1 MAKRSFTYRFKI
13 SATNEGYERSQAAR
27 YWRDDEIIHTFHE
40 EVHNI
45 LECNKGTFVIT
56 REDMSNLDVFN
67 LKKNMDVLCYKLRI
81 HVKHYLNECGVDNQD
96 TCIVEYELIRKN
108 IFSKNDYISDKFR
121 EEVNFLV
128 NAIKAIGDNTLI
140 NPIEQIKEMRFEI
153 PFNYV
158 SSELF
163 NILKVRTTSDSKENA
178 RKYVKMFITAFFLLI
193 PKNVIEKYDTLCEE
207 REKEYARNAARKK
220 ENREIRPS
228 SCESK
233 KEDRAALHYVG
244 QLIKGNLAREIDII
258 IHHAY
263 NGQSF
268 CFESFANWKKA
279 IINFLEIDE
288 VLTLYEDSKDP
299 SDILNEISNEGH
311 INDVKR
317 FLSIIDNGYHIR
329 ERGKVEASAIFY
341 TFLTVCPS
349 KYLNDKYKR
358 RNPSTSRGE
367 EFNRKEFKDLCLH
380 YFGLKPNSIKPK
392 DCREVL
398 KTKLISG
405 KQTVVWDKIKP
416 QKKD

>member
-1 MAKRSFTYRFKI
+1 MARRSFTYRFKI
-13 SATNEGYERSQAAR
+13 SATNEGYERSHAAR

-56 REDMSNLDVFN
+56 REDVSNLDVFN

-163 NILKVRTTSDSKENA
+163 NILKVRTTTDSKENA
-178 RKYVKMFITAFFLLI
+178 RKYVKKFIAAFFRLI
-193 PKNVIEKYDTLCEE
+193 PKDVIERYDTLYEE
-207 REKEYARNAARKK
+207 REKERAKCAARKK
-220 ENREIRPS
+220 ESREIRPS
-228 SCESK
+228 SDESK
-233 KEDRAALHYVG
+233 KDDRVALHYVG
-244 QLIKGNLAREIDII
+244 QLIKNNLAQEIDRI
-258 IHHAY
+258 IHYAY

-268 CFESFANWKKA
+268 CFQSFADWKKA

-288 VLTLYEDSKDP
+288 SSIKYEDSKTQ
-299 SDILNEISNEGH
+299 SSILNEISNERYKEQ
-311 INDVKR
+311 VKEYLR
-317 FLSIIDNGYHIR
+317 IIDKHYHIR
-329 ERGKVEASAIFY
+329 DIHREAKGSAIFY
-341 TFLTVCPS
+341 KFLTICPS
-349 KYLNDKYKR
+349 KFLNDKYKR
-358 RNPSTSRGE
+358 KVGTVA
-367 EFNRKEFKDLCLH
+367 KEFKRSEFKNLCLQ
-380 YFGLKPNSIKPK
+380 YFGLEPNQMRPNKCEEAITKLNSDEDNRKVWYIIKPPK
-392 DCREVL
+392 
-398 KTKLISG
+398 
-405 KQTVVWDKIKP
+405 KP
-416 QKKD
+416 K